1 MRISIG
7 CEKTSA
13 IKENIIMAKMTTA
26 LSLLAVYFI
35 ITTSALNNEELL
47 EQECPV
53 DCHCHYFRVNWV
65 TDCSDSNLTTIP
77 YNELSHNVYILDMND
92 NNIADIS
99 PFPES
104 IKLRRLQMAHNRLT
118 ELTYE
123 SFAGLTYL
131 LDADFSYNAI
141 TRVDPEAFRDNP
153 GLITLELQHN
163 PLDEVEEPF
172 LNCRTLLYLDLNSCG
187 IRHLNTRF
195 FYNTTNLNKLDLS
208 HNPLQRIEPGPFDHL
223 TNLEYLKLN
232 GCNLTYIS
240 PEAFSHLENLRQL
253 EIADNELKT
262 LNWRSVLTPLVR
274 LEHLDIRKTG
284 ITNLPGDAFAKNL
297 YLLQLV
303 LADNELWHLDV
314 EDTLGHNLHSLQSLD
329 LSNCNLQD
337 RLSEEAFRNA
347 SKLRVLN
354 LSGNPMFASDLT
366 AVLRHLPKL
375 HKLSLSNCSLRRLP
389 DTFDVFEHLEELDIS
404 YNPLS
409 DAFVSLLN
417 PLSALEYLD
426 MSYCGL
432 GYVGTNTFAQMTFL
446 KQLILSGNELHTLE
460 EGLFANLTR
469 LESLELNNCDLK
481 APLDPKVFGDRE
493 LTDIIELKLSG
504 NPLIVPDEGSLLPT
518 QLSKL
523 EILDLSNCGI
533 SHLNEEIFATT
544 NNLTQLNLSGNTIS
558 GVENLSSLKTLPRL
572 EHIDLSNNNLRTIHP
587 KILKANPRLLSI
599 NLMGNPFICNCSIA
613 ETWDWAVQEKGDL
626 HVLVGSQ
633 PANFETGSVKRRKTL
648 SCAYDEETYR
658 NMIDGSQSTANRKH
672 YPSQFTPSRTW
683 AKYVRESNCNRR
695 S

>member
-1 MRISIG
+1 MYDVSRDLF
-7 CEKTSA
+7 
-13 IKENIIMAKMTTA
+13 N
-26 LSLLAVYFI
+26 
-35 ITTSALNNEELL
+35 
-47 EQECPV
+47 
-53 DCHCHYFRVNWV
+53 R
-65 TDCSDSNLTTIP
+65 DS
-77 YNELSHNVYILDMND
+77 
-92 NNIADIS
+92 
-99 PFPES
+99 
-104 IKLRRLQMAHNRLT
+104 
-118 ELTYE
+118 
-123 SFAGLTYL
+123 
-131 LDADFSYNAI
+131 
-141 TRVDPEAFRDNP
+141 P

-163 PLDEVEEPF
+163 PLDVVEEHF

-262 LNWRSVLTPLVR
+262 LNWRSILTALVR
-274 LEHLDIRKTG
+274 LEHLDIRHTG

-297 YLLQLV
+297 YLRQLV
-303 LADNELWHLDV
+303 LSDNELWHLDV
-314 EDTLGHNLHSLQSLD
+314 EETLGHNLHSLQSLD

-389 DTFDVFEHLEELDIS
+389 NAFSVFEHLEELDIS
-404 YNPLS
+404 HNPLS

-417 PLSALEYLD
+417 PLRSLEYLD

-432 GYVGTNTFAQMTFL
+432 GHVGNNTFAQMTSL
-446 KQLILSGNELHTLE
+446 KKLILSGNALHTLE

-469 LESLELNNCDLK
+469 LKGLELNNCDLK
-481 APLDPKVFGDRE
+481 IPIDPKVFGDR
-493 LTDIIELKLSG
+493 LSTNIVELKLSG
-504 NPLIVPDEGSLLPT
+504 NPLIVPDEGSLLPR
-518 QLSKL
+518 QLSNL

-533 SHLNEEIFATT
+533 SHLNENIFTTT

-558 GVENLSSLKTLPRL
+558 GVDNLSFLKKLRAL
-572 EHIDLSNNNLRTIHP
+572 EHIDLSNNKFNTINP
-587 KILKANPRLLSI
+587 RIFRSNPRLLSL
-599 NLMGNPFICNCSIA
+599 NLMGNPFICNCSIV

-633 PANFETGSVKRRKTL
+633 PANFETGSVKRRKNL
-648 SCAYDEETYR
+648 SCSYDEETYR
-658 NMIDGSQSTANRKH
+658 RIASRNQTTDSRKH
-672 YPSQFTPSRTW
+672 YPSQFTPYRTW
-683 AKYVRESNCNRR
+683 AKYVRESNCNR

>member
-1 MRISIG
+1 M
-7 CEKTSA
+7 
-13 IKENIIMAKMTTA
+13 
-26 LSLLAVYFI
+26 
-35 ITTSALNNEELL
+35 
-47 EQECPV
+47 
-53 DCHCHYFRVNWV
+53 
-65 TDCSDSNLTTIP
+65 
-77 YNELSHNVYILDMND
+77 
-92 NNIADIS
+92 
-99 PFPES
+99 
-104 IKLRRLQMAHNRLT
+104 
-118 ELTYE
+118 
-123 SFAGLTYL
+123 
-131 LDADFSYNAI
+131 
-141 TRVDPEAFRDNP
+141 
-153 GLITLELQHN
+153 
-163 PLDEVEEPF
+163 
-172 LNCRTLLYLDLNSCG
+172 
-187 IRHLNTRF
+187 
-195 FYNTTNLNKLDLS
+195 
-208 HNPLQRIEPGPFDHL
+208 
-223 TNLEYLKLN
+223 N

-240 PEAFSHLENLRQL
+240 AEAFSHLENLRQL
-253 EIADNELKT
+253 EIADNALKT
-262 LNWRSVLTPLVR
+262 LNWRSVLAPLMR
-274 LEHLDIRKTG
+274 LEHLDIRNTG
-284 ITNLPGDAFAKNL
+284 VTNLPGDAFAMNL

-366 AVLRHLPKL
+366 VVLRHLPKL

-389 DTFDVFEHLEELDIS
+389 NAFDIFENLEELDIS
-404 YNPLS
+404 HNPLS

-417 PLSALEYLD
+417 PLRSLEYLD

-432 GYVGTNTFAQMTFL
+432 GYVGNNTFAQMTSL

-481 APLDPKVFGDRE
+481 IPLDPKVFSNR
-493 LTDIIELKLSG
+493 LSTNIIELKLSG

-518 QLSKL
+518 QLSDL

-533 SHLNEEIFATT
+533 SHLNENIFAAT
-544 NNLTQLNLSGNTIS
+544 NNLTQLNLSGNPIS
-558 GVENLSSLKTLPRL
+558 GVENLSSLKKLHAL
-572 EHIDLSNNNLRTIHP
+572 EHIDLSNNNLRTINP
-587 KILKANPRLLSI
+587 TVFKANPRLLSI

-633 PANFETGSVKRRKTL
+633 PANFETGSAKRRKNL
-648 SCAYDEETYR
+648 SCSYDEETYR
-658 NMIDGSQSTANRKH
+658 NMTGDSRTAPSRKH

-683 AKYVRESNCNRR
+683 AKYMRESSCSRR